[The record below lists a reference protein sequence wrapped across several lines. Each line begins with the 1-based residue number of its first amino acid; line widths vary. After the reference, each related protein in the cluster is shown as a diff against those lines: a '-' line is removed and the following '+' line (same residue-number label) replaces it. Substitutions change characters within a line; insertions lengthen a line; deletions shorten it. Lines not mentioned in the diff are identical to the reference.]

1 MGKKNKIH
9 KQDFDRTLLTE
20 TLPYEVPL
28 SFATDGLYSK
38 IKDYSSLDNIGKLL
52 IEKIVLDARSETIPY
67 RYKITKTHG
76 TFRRLVLLHPNSQWM
91 IKEFYQKYAGLM
103 LFYTSI
109 SPATIRS
116 PDRIASTFYNKNSWE
131 NIYQYKDT
139 SVALN
144 EFEQQARH
152 LPSFFAYRGYDRLWK
167 FFNADEYIELER
179 RFASLIT
186 MDVARCFDS
195 IYTHCLSW
203 ATKNKQFTKNNIKA
217 ATFGNEFDF
226 SLRHGNHSE
235 TNGIPI
241 GPEVSRIFAEIILQR
256 VDLDAINRL
265 KINGYLFDIH
275 YKIRRYVDDIYIY
288 ANTEATGAMVQ
299 TIYADCLLKYNLHP
313 NAQKTQAT
321 TRPFVTAKSSLVSQA
336 IAATDNLIRKIF
348 NTQESKLSP
357 KLIHDANS
365 IYKSYVAQIKSI
377 CHGNHMDYYDISSLL
392 IAIFNERIKRLCE
405 PEDSELSDT
414 FYFTATK
421 LVLDICFF
429 LYSVAPSVNAS
440 YKLSTS
446 IILSVRFF
454 RMHIAGNSD
463 QLNIHIFSC
472 VVKLLEESRPAGS
485 VAIEEFV
492 ELEAINVVLAA
503 AELGND
509 LLMPPHLIER
519 VFLAEATP
527 TYFSMV
533 SCLFYIQDHPQF
545 SELKDKIVKEI
556 GGRLANA
563 SAIQTDSET
572 AHLFLD
578 AISCPFISNEKR
590 NWWLRSALKNFGD
603 ETTKAEA
610 QKFLDSQISG
620 WSSCWHQVDLLNV
633 LEKKEL
639 KSAY

>member
-38 IKDYSSLDNIGKLL
+38 IKDYPTLDDIGKLL
-52 IEKIVLDARSETIPY
+52 IEKIVFAARSETVPY

-76 TFRRLVLLHPNSQWM
+76 TFRRLVLLHPNSQWV
-91 IKEFYQKYAGLM
+91 IKEFYQKYSGLM

-109 SPATIRS
+109 SLATIRS

-131 NIYQYKDT
+131 NIYQYKDA

-195 IYTHCLSW
+195 IYTHCISW

-241 GPEVSRIFAEIILQR
+241 GPEVSRIFAEIILQK
-256 VDLDAINRL
+256 VDADAVNRL
-265 KINGYLFDIH
+265 KINGYEFDVH
-275 YKIRRYVDDIYIY
+275 YKVRRYVDDIYIY
-288 ANTEATGAMVQ
+288 SNTEATGALVQ

-313 NAQKTQAT
+313 NSQKTQAT
-321 TRPFVTAKSSLVSQA
+321 TRPFVTAKSNLVSQA
-336 IAATDNLIRKIF
+336 IAATDGLIRKMF
-348 NTQESKLSP
+348 HAHESKITP
-357 KLIHDANS
+357 KPIHDPGS
-365 IYKSYVAQIKSI
+365 IYKNYIAQIKSI

-392 IAIFNERIKRLCE
+392 IAVFNERIKRLCE
-405 PEDSELSDT
+405 PEDSDLSDT
-414 FYFTATK
+414 LYFITTK

-446 IILSVRFF
+446 IILCVRFF
-454 RMHIAGNSD
+454 KSHFAGDSD

-485 VAIEEFV
+485 VAVEEFV

-503 AELGND
+503 AELGDD

-519 VFLAEATP
+519 VFLAEAAP
-527 TYFSMV
+527 TYFSLV
-533 SCLFYIQDHPQF
+533 SCLFYIRNHPQF
-545 SELKDKIVKEI
+545 SALKDQIVKRIDE
-556 GGRLANA
+556 RLANA
-563 SAIQTDSET
+563 DSIQTDSET
-572 AHLFLD
+572 AHLFFD
-578 AISCPFISNEKR
+578 AISCPFILEEKR
-590 NWWLRSALKNFGD
+590 NWWLRSALKNFGAV
-603 ETTKAEA
+603 TTKTDAKA
-610 QKFLDSQISG
+610 FLDSQLSG
-620 WSSCWHQVDLLNV
+620 WSSSWHKVDLLNV